1 MAGSDKPSN
10 GASKAIRGIVL
21 AREAG
26 ISVQQLRNYEQAGLL
41 PATSRSASGYREF
54 DEVHRRALIPAR
66 ALVGAY
72 GWDDAVTIMAAVHR
86 GDLKTAVARIDHAHA
101 ELDRDRQ
108 RIQQALH
115 AFEIVV
121 THPLDADPRMAA
133 ALDQMNRQGASLRVG
148 QLADLLGVRTS
159 ALRFWESAGLVRPGR
174 DRATGYRVYDRASA
188 RDAHLVRLLREGNF
202 PTTIIRAALAE
213 MHSSADGRP
222 ERVGAE
228 LNRRDL
234 QLHERSLARLR
245 ADAGL
250 VAYLDWRD
258 GLPGLRGEIAGRQE
272 GVQGEVGGG

>member
-1 MAGSDKPSN
+1 L
-10 GASKAIRGIVL
+10 V
-21 AREAG
+21 
-26 ISVQQLRNYEQAGLL
+26 
-41 PATSRSASGYREF
+41 
-54 DEVHRRALIPAR
+54 PAR

-72 GWDDAVTIMAAVHR
+72 GWEDAVTIMVAVHR
-86 GDLKTAVARIDHAHA
+86 GDLKTAVARVDHAHA
-101 ELDRDRQ
+101 QLDRERE

-115 AFEIVV
+115 AFEVVV

-148 QLADLLGVRTS
+148 QLADLLDVRTS
-159 ALRFWESAGLVRPGR
+159 TLRFWESAGLVRPER
-174 DRATGYRVYDRASA
+174 ERATGYRVYDRGSA

-213 MHSSADGRP
+213 MHSSPDGRP

-245 ADAGL
+245 ADAAL
-250 VAYLDWRD
+250 IVYLDWLD
-258 GLPGLRGEIAGRQE
+258 GRSGL
-272 GVQGEVGGG
+272 